1 MIIALCVINWTA
13 VSAIITAITALVAVI
28 ALWQNKQQLKE
39 MRQQWLEDRRARLSF
54 GIISN
59 DGLFLL
65 RITNGGKE
73 TAYNI
78 SMTLAGDPI
87 DNHYSEAIKNS
98 YTRLQNQSFAIE
110 AGVSKY
116 FYLSHMKSNMD
127 SEIYIDQEKFMQ
139 SEINNWLDSYK
150 YFPLHIAG
158 TYCGRYSIEESFCIS
173 DFIMDGSMKIKD
185 ELVASMEDIKKGL
198 VLNNKRYMPIQ
209 KSLDVI
215 AKKITKEE

>member
-54 GIISN
+54 GIILN

-65 RITNGGKE
+65 RITNVGKE
-73 TAYNI
+73 MAYNI
-78 SMTLAGDPI
+78 SITLTGDLI
-87 DNHYSEAIKNS
+87 DNHYSEAVKSS
-98 YTRLQNQSFAIE
+98 YARLQNRPFAIE

-116 FYLSHMKSNMD
+116 FYLSRIKNDMD
-127 SEIYIDQEKFMQ
+127 SEIILYREKFMQ
-139 SEINNWLDSYK
+139 SDINRWLDNNMDS
-150 YFPLHIAG
+150 PLHIAG
-158 TYCGRYSIEESFCIS
+158 TYCGRYSIEEFFCIS
-173 DFIMDGSMKIKD
+173 DFIMEGSMKIKD
-185 ELVASMEDIKKGL
+185 ELVASMEDIKNGL

>member
-1 MIIALCVINWTA
+1 MIIACVINWTA

-65 RITNGGKE
+65 RITNVGKE

-78 SMTLAGDPI
+78 SITLTGDPI
-87 DNHYSEAIKNS
+87 DNHYSEAVKNS
-98 YTRLQNQSFAIE
+98 YVRLQNSTFAIE

-116 FYLSHMKSNMD
+116 FYLSLMKSNMD

-150 YFPLHIAG
+150 YSPLHIAG

>member
-65 RITNGGKE
+65 RITNVGKE

-78 SMTLAGDPI
+78 SMTLTGDPI
-87 DNHYSEAIKNS
+87 DNHYSDAVKKS
-98 YTRLQNQSFAIE
+98 YVRLQNRTFAIE

-116 FYLSHMKSNMD
+116 FYLSKIKSDMD
-127 SEIYIDQEKFMQ
+127 SEIILYHEKFMQ
-139 SEINNWLDSYK
+139 SDINKWLDNYMDS
-150 YFPLHIAG
+150 PMHIAG
-158 TYCGRYSIEESFCIS
+158 TYCGRYSIEESFCINN
-173 DFIMDGSMKIKD
+173 FIMEGSLKIKD
-185 ELVASMEDIKKGL
+185 ELVASIEGIQKGL
-198 VLNNKRYMPIQ
+198 VLNNLQYMPVQ

-215 AKKITKEE
+215 AKKIMKKE

>member
-1 MIIALCVINWTA
+1 MIIACVINWTA
-13 VSAIITAITALVAVI
+13 VIAIITAITALVAVI

-65 RITNGGKE
+65 RITNVGKE

-116 FYLSHMKSNMD
+116 FYLSMH
-127 SEIYIDQEKFMQ
+127 EK
-139 SEINNWLDSYK
+139 
-150 YFPLHIAG
+150 
-158 TYCGRYSIEESFCIS
+158 
-173 DFIMDGSMKIKD
+173 
-185 ELVASMEDIKKGL
+185 
-198 VLNNKRYMPIQ
+198 
-209 KSLDVI
+209 
-215 AKKITKEE
+215 

>member
-1 MIIALCVINWTA
+1 MIIVLCAINWTA

-65 RITNGGKE
+65 RITNVGKE

-78 SMTLAGDPI
+78 SITLTGVLI
-87 DNHYSEAIKNS
+87 DNHYSEAVKNS
-98 YTRLQNQSFAIE
+98 YVRLQNRPFAIE

-116 FYLSHMKSNMD
+116 FYLSRIKSDMD
-127 SEIYIDQEKFMQ
+127 SEITLYREKFMQ
-139 SEINNWLDSYK
+139 RDINKWLDNNMDS
-150 YFPLHIAG
+150 PLHIAG

-173 DFIMDGSMKIKD
+173 DFIMEGSMKIKD
-185 ELVASMEDIKKGL
+185 ELVASIEGIQKGL
-198 VLNNKRYMPIQ
+198 VLNNQQYMPIQ

>member
-65 RITNGGKE
+65 RITNVGKE

-78 SMTLAGDPI
+78 SMTLTGDPI
-87 DNHYSEAIKNS
+87 DN
-98 YTRLQNQSFAIE
+98 
-110 AGVSKY
+110 
-116 FYLSHMKSNMD
+116 
-127 SEIYIDQEKFMQ
+127 
-139 SEINNWLDSYK
+139 
-150 YFPLHIAG
+150 P
-158 TYCGRYSIEESFCIS
+158 
-173 DFIMDGSMKIKD
+173 
-185 ELVASMEDIKKGL
+185 
-198 VLNNKRYMPIQ
+198 
-209 KSLDVI
+209 
-215 AKKITKEE
+215 